1 MDQKTF
7 DFMPGRGQYQT
18 AIVLLNTFFLQAPAC
33 SRSDN
38 ATRPWPMRR
47 GEADLETSV
56 QTSPVSDDRPQAA
69 LRALLRAVPRRYR
82 APPLPT
88 GLEAAV
94 AAGTEATLAF
104 TIESARVAAERSS
117 PLPASHGEAF
127 TIALAALIRRT
138 MTPDGGDPVFQA
150 QVLQSRDK
158 QVRDWVQIES
168 SATADARTL
177 RTAVDAFAHP
187 GKLRDMAEGER
198 RDALS
203 HLHALVAAG
212 EWRALALKAESLV
225 TSLNEDEATLRSSLR
240 DLATHPALQRRIR
253 AEAMAMLEP
262 VQRYRA
268 LRARRVPPAGSDI
281 ALDQGRAAARE
292 GAQAEH
298 AAAAALRQVAAY
310 LNELEGDQR
319 GPYRVLRTLL
329 TPRELS
335 GGGDRSK
342 EEWDAAIVQSVDDG
356 LCDVVLLAE
365 VKAAPAAVT
374 SDMPRLL
381 RGLAR
386 LAQAD
391 GDASFTFSSV
401 DGAVRLRGRS
411 LRALEPLGPSLPEPV
426 IYLCP
431 APTESRPTL
440 LGAAAK
446 AVLLSEAASLAF
458 ACALADGATP
468 LHASLMAVWDALP
481 HEPRL
486 RATLNQ
492 YDTAH
497 RARDAMLHT
506 GDLIAAIEQAGMVL
520 PRQSAP

>member
-1 MDQKTF
+1 VQMS
-7 DFMPGRGQYQT
+7 
-18 AIVLLNTFFLQAPAC
+18 PA
-33 SRSDN
+33 SD
-38 ATRPWPMRR
+38 A
-47 GEADLETSV
+47 
-56 QTSPVSDDRPQAA
+56 RPQA
-69 LRALLRAVPRRYR
+69 LHALLRAVPRRYR
-82 APPLPT
+82 APPLPLS
-88 GLEAAV
+88 LEAAV

-104 TIESARVAAERSS
+104 AMESARVAGDKGAAT
-117 PLPASHGEAF
+117 PAALGDAF
-127 TIALAALIRRT
+127 AAALAALIRRA

-150 QVLQSRDK
+150 QVLQSRDPR
-158 QVRDWVQIES
+158 VRDWVQIES
-168 SATADARTL
+168 FAAADTRAVRA
-177 RTAVDAFAHP
+177 AVDAFAHP
-187 GKLRDMAEGER
+187 GKLRDTPEGAL

-203 HLHALVAAG
+203 RLHALAAAG
-212 EWRALALKAESLV
+212 DWRTLASETESL
-225 TSLNEDEATLRSSLR
+225 SARLPDDEAPLRAGLR
-240 DLATHPALQRRIR
+240 DLASHPALQRRIG
-253 AEAMAMLEP
+253 AEAMRALDS

-268 LRARRVPPAGSDI
+268 LRARRVPPAGSEL

-298 AAAAALRQVAAY
+298 AAAEALRHVAVF
-310 LNELEGDQR
+310 LNQLEGDER
-319 GPYRVLRTLL
+319 GTYRVLRSLL

-342 EEWDAAIVQSVDDG
+342 EEWDAALVKGIGGG

-391 GDASFTFSSV
+391 GDASFAFASV
-401 DGAVRLRGRS
+401 DGAVRLRGSS
-411 LRALEPLGPSLPEPV
+411 LRALEPVGPSLPEAV

-446 AVLLSEAASLAF
+446 AVLLSEPASLAF
-458 ACALADGATP
+458 ACALADGATLP
-468 LHASLMAVWDALP
+468 DTDLAPVWEALP

-492 YDTAH
+492 YDTAR
-497 RARDAMLHT
+497 RAREAMLHT
-506 GDLIAAIEQAGMVL
+506 GDLLAAITRAGAL
-520 PRQSAP
+520 NAAPPTLAPDARVRGP